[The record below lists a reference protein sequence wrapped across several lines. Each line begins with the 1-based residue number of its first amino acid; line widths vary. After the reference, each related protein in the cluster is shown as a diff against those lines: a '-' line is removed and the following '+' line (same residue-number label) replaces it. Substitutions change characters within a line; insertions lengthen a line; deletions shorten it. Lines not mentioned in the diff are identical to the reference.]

1 MIALAVTRRG
11 SSPLYDDA
19 FGRANDDERAMA
31 LVYLESW
38 LKGRRRLGKTADDQP
53 AAGVL

>member
-1 MIALAVTRRG
+1 MWLTLGRDCAGGDEAWIK
-11 SSPLYDDA
+11 PLYDDA

-38 LKGRRRLGKTADDQP
+38 LKGRRD
-53 AAGVL
+53 